1 MLVNCCYRLIVQ
13 GEVIHSTYDSNTCE
27 IFGMPKEF
35 FDAERMQLGDISG
48 SLYKEPPKMDDSSLT
63 GYAAMCEAMLLSD
76 EKYAI
81 VVEFCNQGYYIVEW
95 DGTLRFKV
103 APTDMQDI
111 SRLVNKPDRG
121 LYRAIGYRN
130 TKARQLRAS
139 QGIYRLTYCEKDNTI
154 HTNDGI
160 IIPDFDVSTL
170 SPIDHNYKGYKDMVA
185 NTNYAVVYIEGE
197 PVFCYLTSNNILK
210 LSGRRT

>member
-13 GEVIHSTYDSNTCE
+13 GEVIHSIYDSSTCE

-35 FDAERMQLGDISG
+35 FDAERMELGDISA
-48 SLYKEPPKMDDSSLT
+48 SLYKETPKMNDTSLT

-76 EKYAI
+76 ERYAI

-95 DGTLRFKV
+95 DGTLRFKI

-121 LYRAIGYRN
+121 LYKAIGYRR
-130 TKARQLRAS
+130 TVARQLRAS
-139 QGIYRLTYCEKDNTI
+139 QGVYRLTYCESKNVI
-154 HTNDGI
+154 YTNDGI
-160 IIPDFDVSTL
+160 LIPDFDVNSL
-170 SPIDHNYKGYKDMVA
+170 SPIDYHYKGYKDMVV
-185 NTNYAVVYIEGE
+185 NKDYAIVYIDGE
-197 PVFCYLTSNNILK
+197 PVPCYCTSNDILK
-210 LSGRRT
+210 LVERRT